1 MGQSNCFFPV
11 HEQKEEEGEEVEE
24 EEEKEDEEKEE
35 EEKKEEKEITT
46 AMQSFT
52 AMQNSCT
59 HGPRLSCPTFLSKKL
74 EEEEEEIEEE
84 LAIVC
89 FSRR

>member
-1 MGQSNCFFPV
+1 M
-11 HEQKEEEGEEVEE
+11 HKQKEEKVEEVEE

-35 EEKKEEKEITT
+35 EEITT

-74 EEEEEEIEEE
+74 EEEEIEEE
-84 LAIVC
+84 VAIVC
-89 FSRR
+89 FS

>member
-1 MGQSNCFFPV
+1 MGQGNCFFPV
-11 HEQKEEEGEEVEE
+11 HEQKEEEGEEVVEE

-35 EEKKEEKEITT
+35 EEKEEEEKEEKEEKEITT

-59 HGPRLSCPTFLSKKL
+59 HGPRHHVLHFYRKNW
-74 EEEEEEIEEE
+74 
-84 LAIVC
+84 
-89 FSRR
+89 RRRRRLKRT